1 MKNIKRQGFGLL
13 EVVISSV
20 ILVTIVGAVV
30 ALGAASV
37 RGGLTASDKTMA
49 YNLVQEGLEKV
60 RALRDKSETDGVNN
74 SWDAY
79 LTLTPTGTHF
89 AKISETSD
97 LQLVSLPNVT
107 DDEYK
112 KPLDSNGEDMEDGEK
127 VSVGT
132 PTVDY
137 YRFIKIEDWYDST
150 TRPAGKKVTCY
161 VVWYSES
168 GIKEIKGSTYLTD
181 WKQIN

>member
-37 RGGLTASDKTMA
+37 RGGLTASDKTTA

-60 RALRDKSETDGVNN
+60 RALKDKSETDGVNN
-74 SWDAY
+74 SWDHY
-79 LTLTPTGTHF
+79 
-89 AKISETSD
+89 
-97 LQLVSLPNVT
+97 LVSGFSKIT
-107 DDEYK
+107 DSTFQLTALSGTTDSTYK
-112 KPLDSNGEDMEDGEK
+112 KGLEQTAPNMGSGEK

-137 YRFIKIEDWYDST
+137 YRFIKIENWYGVAETPPRST
-150 TRPAGKKVTCY
+150 GKKVTCY